1 MSSKKTKTPWP
12 TKEAM
17 AQIYEKGLWGRNASG
32 FYSGEGSH
40 HPDLVDPYVK
50 VVTEFFQSLDKP
62 PVVVDLGCGDFNV
75 GKQLLPFAK
84 QYIAVD
90 IVEELIAYNKAQFQ
104 ADHLEFHCLDIA
116 TDDLPIGDVVIMR
129 QVMQHLSNKE
139 IQQILPKLKH
149 FKYIIL
155 TEHIPEGDF
164 TPNLDIISG
173 QGTRLKQGSGVDVLE
188 EPFSY
193 KFKRSTEIFRVRLS
207 KAKGVI
213 TTVLCIL

>member
-1 MSSKKTKTPWP
+1 
-12 TKEAM
+12 
-17 AQIYEKGLWGRNASG
+17 
-32 FYSGEGSH
+32 
-40 HPDLVDPYVK
+40 
-50 VVTEFFQSLDKP
+50 
-62 PVVVDLGCGDFNV
+62 
-75 GKQLLPFAK
+75 
-84 QYIAVD
+84 
-90 IVEELIAYNKAQFQ
+90 
-104 ADHLEFHCLDIA
+104 
-116 TDDLPIGDVVIMR
+116 
-129 QVMQHLSNKE
+129 HLSNKE